1 MEAIDDVR
9 KLLQDFVAP
18 QIHGIHAR
26 LDGIDKRL
34 DGIDKRFDGMDKRFD
49 GIGAAIKEGDDRVLK
64 AVEQAQRE
72 ILLTL
77 KLAQAEQ
84 RNAEYE
90 KQAKA
95 IESKPTH

>member
-1 MEAIDDVR
+1 MGTIDDVR

-34 DGIDKRFDGMDKRFD
+34 DGMDKRFD
-49 GIGAAIKEGDDRVLK
+49 GVAAAITEGDERVLR

-77 KLAQAEQ
+77 KLMQAEQ

-90 KQAKA
+90 KQFKA
-95 IESKPTH
+95 IESKPAQ